1 MAENEGKTQKI
12 LGAVL
17 AALLLA
23 MEEGLSPTDAA
34 SSPFDDVD
42 LGAPS
47 QTLPARDTQLG
58 ATNADTES
66 TKAKKS
72 KLARARRS
80 RACQPS
86 DDEDVDS
93 GSHEAAALKKQR
105 SEKKP
110 KKDMAATC
118 WAAVCVPG

>member
-1 MAENEGKTQKI
+1 
-12 LGAVL
+12 
-17 AALLLA
+17 

-72 KLARARRS
+72 KVARARKITAS
-80 RACQPS
+80 RACQPL